1 MKMKSQRVL
10 FLLLIV
16 AIFVGAPRPA
26 SAQDDQDPPGRVARL
41 NYIQGAVSYQ
51 VSGDKDW
58 IEADPNRPLTTGDN
72 LWVDKDSRGE
82 VHIGASSIRLSNE
95 TGISFLNLDDRT
107 IQIQLAQ
114 GTIQIH
120 YRHQVP
126 GDAFEIDTAN
136 IAFTLTKR
144 GEYRIST
151 DADGYS
157 TIITVR
163 EGEGQVTG
171 GGESYTLESGQ
182 QYTVTGTDPLSFDNE
197 AAPAFDDFETWCQ
210 SRDDRENNALSA
222 KYVSRDV
229 DGYYDLDD
237 YGDWQPD
244 STYGVVWYPRGV
256 AAEWVPYHFGHWVWI
271 APWGWTWVGSEPWG
285 FAPFHYGRWAF
296 VGTRWAW
303 VPGPVVV
310 RPFYA
315 PALVAFVGGGGFGV
329 SVGFGAGF
337 SGVAWFPLGPH
348 DMFIPSYRVTPR
360 YVERINITNTRLI
373 DRTYISKVYNDYT
386 VNHVTDMAYANREA
400 PGAVTAVSRETF
412 VNARPVAKESIHVT
426 SEEIR
431 SARVV
436 DSTPLAPSRTS
447 YVASTARVASAKP
460 TFSFQQKA
468 VVAKLPPRAPAEQG
482 TYTNDSRE
490 FSREPVRTNN
500 GAVVPNAENSESGGR
515 QTGSNDQ
522 RAATPN
528 RSVGETNP
536 QGRPAVR
543 FSPPDKANDNEY
555 DVHPPSDR
563 NAAPRPEQRPAPPPK
578 TPQHQ
583 APPPPHSPK

>member
-114 GTIQIH
+114 GTIEIH

-271 APWGWTWVGSEPWG
+271 APWGWTWGGSEPWG

-296 VGTRWAW
+296 VGTRW
-303 VPGPVVV
+303 
-310 RPFYA
+310 
-315 PALVAFVGGGGFGV
+315 
-329 SVGFGAGF
+329 
-337 SGVAWFPLGPH
+337 
-348 DMFIPSYRVTPR
+348 
-360 YVERINITNTRLI
+360 
-373 DRTYISKVYNDYT
+373 
-386 VNHVTDMAYANREA
+386 
-400 PGAVTAVSRETF
+400 
-412 VNARPVAKESIHVT
+412 
-426 SEEIR
+426 
-431 SARVV
+431 
-436 DSTPLAPSRTS
+436 
-447 YVASTARVASAKP
+447 
-460 TFSFQQKA
+460 
-468 VVAKLPPRAPAEQG
+468 
-482 TYTNDSRE
+482 
-490 FSREPVRTNN
+490 
-500 GAVVPNAENSESGGR
+500 
-515 QTGSNDQ
+515 
-522 RAATPN
+522 
-528 RSVGETNP
+528 
-536 QGRPAVR
+536 
-543 FSPPDKANDNEY
+543 
-555 DVHPPSDR
+555 
-563 NAAPRPEQRPAPPPK
+563 
-578 TPQHQ
+578 
-583 APPPPHSPK
+583 